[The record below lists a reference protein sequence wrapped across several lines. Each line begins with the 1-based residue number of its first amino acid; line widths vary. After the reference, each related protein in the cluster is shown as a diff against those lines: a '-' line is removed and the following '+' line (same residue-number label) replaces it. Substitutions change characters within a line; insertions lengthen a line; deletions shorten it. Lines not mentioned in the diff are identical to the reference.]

1 MHKRVKQNFTPT
13 TFIFLFCICAK
24 NVKKGQKCVWIFSSF
39 AQVIAECDPI
49 IVDEDKRWC
58 LFSNQKTSEEES
70 GVWENVEVIIL
81 IGSLFTTNP
90 KIHAT
95 TVYVHTPHRF
105 YYIYVNAICLYN
117 CSIFTVCLSL
127 LVIISFLLRQ
137 AALQTYFCF
146 QNTCEGLEV

>member
-1 MHKRVKQNFTPT
+1 MRRTR
-13 TFIFLFCICAK
+13 
-24 NVKKGQKCVWIFSSF
+24 KKGQKCVWIFSSF

-58 LFSNQKTSEEES
+58 LFSNQKTSEES
-70 GVWENVEVIIL
+70 DGVWENVEVIIL
-81 IGSLFTTNP
+81 IGSLFTTHP
-90 KIHAT
+90 KIQAT

-105 YYIYVNAICLYN
+105 YYTYVNAICLYN
-117 CSIFTVCLSL
+117 CSIFTVCLS